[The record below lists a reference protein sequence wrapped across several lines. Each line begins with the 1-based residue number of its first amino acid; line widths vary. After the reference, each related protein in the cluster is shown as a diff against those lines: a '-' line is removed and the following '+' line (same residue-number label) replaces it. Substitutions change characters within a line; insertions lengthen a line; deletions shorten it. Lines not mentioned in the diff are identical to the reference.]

1 VSVRVVE
8 CVALGAVPVT
18 VIVYVPV
25 AVLFP
30 VVTVIVDDPP
40 AVTEI
45 VLNET
50 DAPAGPP
57 LAESDTVCAGPLV
70 TAVEIIDVLLPPCDT
85 LRLDGLAEIEKS
97 LVTGGEVTVSV
108 TVVEWVALGLV
119 PVTVIVYVPNAVAE
133 LTETVIVVDPPAVT
147 DGGVKET
154 VVPVG

>member
-8 CVALGAVPVT
+8 WVALGAVPVT

-25 AVLFP
+25 VVLFP

-40 AVTEI
+40 AVTEV

-50 DAPAGPP
+50 DAPVGSP

-70 TAVEIIDVLLPPCDT
+70 TAVEILDVLLPPCAK
-85 LRLDGLAEIEKS
+85 LRLVGLAEIEKS
-97 LVTGGEVTVSV
+97 LVTGGGVTVSV
-108 TVVEWVALGLV
+108 TVVAWVALV
-119 PVTVIVYVPNAVAE
+119 PVPATVIVYVPGAVAE
-133 LTETVIVVDPPAVT
+133 LTERVIVVDAPAVT
-147 DGGVKET
+147 DGVVKET